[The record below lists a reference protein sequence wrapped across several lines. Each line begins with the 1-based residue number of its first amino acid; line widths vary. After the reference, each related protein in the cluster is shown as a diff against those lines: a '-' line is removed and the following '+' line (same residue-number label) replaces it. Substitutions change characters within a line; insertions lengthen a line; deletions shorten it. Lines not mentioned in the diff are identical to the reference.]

1 MKRFSIMR
9 YLGMRITFFL
19 LFLCFVEFV
28 SGQSVEN
35 QIVTKQQ
42 KMVEI
47 ELQSDQLVGE
57 LEALRLLRIREQ
69 MDELGYPASE
79 ESLQTVHHIALS
91 LGYSEPDEQ
100 AAWVQHM
107 VIPEVEFANVSR
119 TNDFRSDSLVKTG

>member
-1 MKRFSIMR
+1 MNWFSIMR

-19 LFLCFVEFV
+19 LILCFVEFV

-47 ELQSDQLVGE
+47 ELQSDQLVSE

-69 MDELGYPASE
+69 MDEIGYP
-79 ESLQTVHHIALS
+79 T
-91 LGYSEPDEQ
+91 
-100 AAWVQHM
+100 
-107 VIPEVEFANVSR
+107 
-119 TNDFRSDSLVKTG
+119 